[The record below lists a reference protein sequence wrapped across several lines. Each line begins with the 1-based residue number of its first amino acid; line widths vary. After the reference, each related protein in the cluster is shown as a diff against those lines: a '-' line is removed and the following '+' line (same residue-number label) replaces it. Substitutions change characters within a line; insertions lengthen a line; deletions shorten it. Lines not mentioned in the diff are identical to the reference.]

1 MYFGETMENTIAQP
15 AANPMKRVLAIR
27 DFFLLWVGQTTSLL
41 GDQFHT
47 IAGAWLVLKLT
58 GDPLA
63 LGTVLALGGIAS
75 AISTVIGGAIT
86 DRISPR
92 KVMLTS
98 DTIRLVISAML
109 ATQVFTGT
117 LQVWMIYVYSLIE
130 GIVAGVFAPA
140 SLSMAPRLVPDED
153 LQAGNSVMQGS
164 MQLIRFVGPAI
175 AGGLIAA
182 FPKEN
187 LGVGMALAIDAA
199 TFIASIVT
207 LWMMQAGGEVI
218 VTEKAQGNRDIWG
231 SIIDGFRFVAS
242 DPFLRSLFSLL
253 AVANF
258 AFGGAVV
265 VGVPYLADT
274 RFPGG
279 AAAYGLIISGYAGGN
294 LLGIILSGSLPKP
307 SGGGL
312 KILIVTMF
320 FVFGVGTGV
329 LAWTTVTW
337 LAMADLF
344 VLGVLNGY
352 LGILL
357 ITGLQQNTPKELLG
371 RLMSM
376 VLLAG
381 IALVPLSQAIS
392 GAILHWSVPVLF
404 LSAGGLLFLCA
415 VYLLRPSVSTMISA
429 HLASD
434 QTEIN

>member
-1 MYFGETMENTIAQP
+1 MNNTIAQP

-27 DFFLLWVGQTTSLL
+27 DFFLLWVGQSTSLL

-58 GDPLA
+58 SDPLA
-63 LGTVLALGGIAS
+63 LGTVLAVGGIAN
-75 AISTVIGGAIT
+75 AIFTVIGGAIT

-98 DTIRLVISAML
+98 DTIRLVLSALL

-164 MQLIRFVGPAI
+164 MQLIRFVGPAV

-182 FPKEN
+182 FPREN
-187 LGVGMALAIDAA
+187 LGVGLALTVDAA
-199 TFIASIVT
+199 TFVASIIT
-207 LWMMQAGGEVI
+207 LWMMKAGGEVLLS
-218 VTEKAQGNRDIWG
+218 ENSSAKKDIWG
-231 SIIDGFRFVAS
+231 SIVDGFRFVVS
-242 DPFLRSLFSLL
+242 DPFLRTLFGLL

-265 VGVPYLADT
+265 VGIPFLADT

-307 SGGGL
+307 SGRII
-312 KILIVTMF
+312 KILVATMF
-320 FVFGVGTGV
+320 LLFGIGTGA
-329 LAWTTVTW
+329 LAWITATW
-337 LAMADLF
+337 LAMADLLI
-344 VLGVLNGY
+344 LGVLNGY
-352 LGILL
+352 LAILL

-392 GAILHWSVPVLF
+392 GAILRWSVPALF
-404 LSAGGLLFLCA
+404 VSSGGLLSICA
-415 VYLLRPSVSTMISA
+415 AYLLKPNISAMMSA
-429 HLASD
+429 HLASGK
-434 QTEIN
+434 TEKA

>member
-1 MYFGETMENTIAQP
+1 MNNTIAQP
-15 AANPMKRVLAIR
+15 AANPMKRVLAVR
-27 DFFLLWVGQTTSLL
+27 DFFLLWVGQSTSLL

-63 LGTVLALGGIAS
+63 LGTVLAVGGIAN
-75 AISTVIGGAIT
+75 AIFTVIGGAIT

-92 KVMLTS
+92 KVMLIS
-98 DTIRLVISAML
+98 DTIRLVLSTLL

-117 LQVWMIYVYSLIE
+117 LQVWMIYVYSLIG
-130 GIVAGVFAPA
+130 GIVSGVFAPA
-140 SLSMAPRLVPDED
+140 SMSMAPRLVPPED

-182 FPKEN
+182 FPEEN
-187 LGVGMALAIDAA
+187 IGVGLALSIDAV

-207 LWMMQAGGEVI
+207 LWMMKAGGEVALSENS
-218 VTEKAQGNRDIWG
+218 TAKKDIWG
-231 SIIDGFRFVAS
+231 SIVDGFRFVLS
-242 DPFLRSLFSLL
+242 DPFLRTLFGLL

-258 AFGGAVV
+258 AFGGALV

-274 RFPGG
+274 RFPEG

-294 LLGIILSGSLPKP
+294 LLGIILSGSLSKP
-307 SGGGL
+307 SGRVIKVL
-312 KILIVTMF
+312 LATMF
-320 FVFGVGTGV
+320 LIFGVGTGA
-329 LAWTTVTW
+329 LAWITATW

-352 LGILL
+352 LAILL

-381 IALVPLSQAIS
+381 IALVPLAQAIS
-392 GAILHWSVPVLF
+392 GVVLHWSVPALF
-404 LSAGGLLFLCA
+404 ISAGGLLSICT
-415 VYLLRPSVSTMISA
+415 VYLLKPGISAMMSA
-429 HLASD
+429 HLTSD
-434 QTEIN
+434 QSAKA